1 MDLEEGSSRTGRGT
15 KSLDS
20 LHRYG
25 PIVIRIDIQIQNFLQ
40 MSYDW
45 CRRSRKNINISM
57 VFWSISHAAGLSDC
71 RNIAHW
77 RSGNAPDFDSA
88 IRGFES
94 HMRRSASDFAF
105 PLMQVGFSFSLCHLS
120 QRRWLKELSNVPGGF
135 NLCCSWSRTA
145 TVVKR
150 QISQRP
156 CIFLLLRKLSS
167 VGQSNRL
174 ITGRP
179 WVRIPEL
186 PFLPKLSIRFVD
198 RKNCR
203 MCVCG
208 LFFRRYVTA

>member
-20 LHRYG
+20 LYRYG
-25 PIVIRIDIQIQNFLQ
+25 LIVIRIDIQIQNFLQ

-57 VFWSISHAAGLSDC
+57 VFFWSISHAAGLSDC

-77 RSGNAPDFDSA
+77 RSGNASDFDSA

-120 QRRWLKELSNVPGGF
+120 QRWWLKELSNVPGGF
-135 NLCCSWSRTA
+135 ALVGKINFFYGL
-145 TVVKR
+145 
-150 QISQRP
+150 P
-156 CIFLLLRKLSS
+156 LLQLA
-167 VGQSNRL
+167 V
-174 ITGRP
+174 
-179 WVRIPEL
+179 
-186 PFLPKLSIRFVD
+186 
-198 RKNCR
+198 KNCNSSKKTDIAATLY
-203 MCVCG
+203 
-208 LFFRRYVTA
+208 LFATQET

>member
-1 MDLEEGSSRTGRGT
+1 M
-15 KSLDS
+15 
-20 LHRYG
+20 
-25 PIVIRIDIQIQNFLQ
+25 
-40 MSYDW
+40 
-45 CRRSRKNINISM
+45 
-57 VFWSISHAAGLSDC
+57 SDC

-77 RSGNAPDFDSA
+77 RSGNAPDFDSGM
-88 IRGFES
+88 RGFES
-94 HMRRSASDFAF
+94 HMRRSASGFIF
-105 PLMQVGFSFSLCHLS
+105 LLMQIGFSFSFFYEIPFNHLS
-120 QRRWLKELSNVPGGF
+120 QRRCLKEQSNVPGGF
-135 NLCCSWSRTA
+135 NLCCSWRSRTA

-174 ITGRP
+174 ITGRS
-179 WVRIPEL
+179 WVRAPEL

-208 LFFRRYVTA
+208 LFSRRYVTA